1 MRLRLIDAPAERP
14 VSLDELRAYLRADDG
29 DSDEALGALLDA
41 AIGRVDGRHGVLGRA
56 LCEQTWELLL
66 DAFPAGDVTVPLP
79 PLKQVLSISYLDA
92 AGATQTVSSATYV
105 VDAAS
110 EPGVIA
116 LKPGQTWPAT
126 LAQRNAVAVQFKAGY
141 GAAAAVPA
149 NLKAAIKLIAGDLYA
164 NREAQGGVLHEN
176 EGVSAL
182 LVPYRI
188 FAP

>member
-1 MRLRLIDAPAERP
+1 MRLRLIDAPAEKP
-14 VSLDELRAYLRADDG
+14 VSLEEVRSYLRADDG

-79 PLKQVLSISYLDA
+79 PLKEVLSISYLDA
-92 AGATQTVSSATYV
+92 AGAMQTVSSASYI